1 VFLYN
6 QRLQRMQEN
15 AEIVR
20 LSKALENDGR
30 IVALRGNV
38 RKAAEVKYEN
48 GTITTTELLQKITD
62 ESAAQSNQAIH
73 RIELIKAQYEL
84 QNL

>member
-1 VFLYN
+1 MQVV
-6 QRLQRMQEN
+6 QEN

-20 LSKALENDGR
+20 LRKALENDNR

-38 RKAAEVKYEN
+38 RQAAEIKYEN
-48 GTITTTELLQKITD
+48 GTITTSELLQKITD
-62 ESAAQSNQAIH
+62 ESAALSAQALH

-84 QNL
+84 KNL